1 MRKNIF
7 LLAVLG
13 LFTAVSAVETAYY
26 SFNETALANGTAAK
40 GKIVRGSD
48 VTDETML
55 TQGIDGKAILIGN
68 SSNKTDK
75 QTIEFIPATPIS
87 GKEGAVSF
95 WVRNNDWK
103 PADSKNFHHFFSAFS
118 ARERLIVY
126 KYIEHSNLIFFLGNL
141 NDAQKNKS
149 VQGSIKDWQIG
160 SWHNVCVSWN
170 AEKMAL
176 YLDGKLLAESPRK
189 DNSSDFTKFQLGEY
203 WAGNPGSTSIDE
215 LRIFNNFLSLE
226 DVQAEYSKYS
236 AK

>member
-13 LFTAVSAVETAYY
+13 LFTAVSAAETAYY
-26 SFNETALANGTAAK
+26 SFNESALANGTAAK

-95 WVRNNDWK
+95 
-103 PADSKNFHHFFSAFS
+103 
-118 ARERLIVY
+118 
-126 KYIEHSNLIFFLGNL
+126 
-141 NDAQKNKS
+141 
-149 VQGSIKDWQIG
+149 
-160 SWHNVCVSWN
+160 
-170 AEKMAL
+170 
-176 YLDGKLLAESPRK
+176 
-189 DNSSDFTKFQLGEY
+189 
-203 WAGNPGSTSIDE
+203 
-215 LRIFNNFLSLE
+215 
-226 DVQAEYSKYS
+226 
-236 AK
+236 